1 MRSQLSSHLI
11 EIDADLIRR
20 FGYSHQDY
28 RLYPQADYL
37 AEAFDAHA
45 YAAWINIRKTSRVHR
60 SLSLYIHIPFCNTL
74 CCHCHFNQIIANGDA
89 CIAQYID
96 YLLQEIKLQGKLFQD
111 DLKINQLHFGGGT
124 PTLLSTTQLSNI
136 MAEIRRNFNLSSEG
150 EFCIEI
156 DPRQTTNAP
165 LSTLRA
171 IGFNRAIISVQDF
184 DWQVQQAIH
193 RIQTENDTISTIQT
207 AQQVGFKTIRVE
219 LTYGLPKQNVEK
231 FNHTLE
237 RIIASCPDQI
247 SLSGYLHIPEK
258 FKPQQ
263 YIDAKDLPGAEIK
276 LEMILHA
283 ISRLSSAGYIHIGMN
298 LFARYT
304 DQLAIAQRQGRL
316 HYSLQGYSIHPND
329 DHVALGVSAIG
340 SIGPTISQNHRDL
353 QLYYD
358 KLDHQI
364 IPIMRGLELSA
375 DDLLRRSVIH
385 ALICHSVLSF
395 ESVETFF
402 PIDFKCYFS
411 IELEELRAYEK
422 AGLVTLSDNEVLI
435 TPRGQLLIN
444 SICMVFDKYLRAS
457 RQRDLYSELI

>member
-1 MRSQLSSHLI
+1 MHSQSSPHLI
-11 EIDADLIRR
+11 EINADLIRR
-20 FGYSHQDY
+20 FGYNHQDY
-28 RLYPQADYL
+28 RLYPQTDYL
-37 AEAFDAHA
+37 VEAFDAHA
-45 YAAWINIRKTSRVHR
+45 YAAWINIRKTGRVHR

-74 CCHCHFNQIIANGDA
+74 CCHCHFNQVIANDNA
-89 CIAQYID
+89 CITRYID

-124 PTLLSTTQLSNI
+124 PTLLSTTQLSDI
-136 MAEIRRNFNLSSEG
+136 MAEIRRNFNLSREG
-150 EFCIEI
+150 EFCIEV
-156 DPRQTTNAP
+156 DPRQTTHAP
-165 LSTLRA
+165 LNTLRE
-171 IGFNRAIISVQDF
+171 IGFNCAIISVQDF

-193 RIQTENDTISTIQT
+193 RIQTEDDTIRTIQI
-207 AQQVGFKTIRVE
+207 AQQVGFKTIRIE
-219 LTYGLPKQNVEK
+219 LTYGLPKQNIEK

-237 RIIASCPDQI
+237 RIIASCPSQI

-263 YIDAKDLPGAEIK
+263 HIDAVDLPGTEIK

-298 LFARYT
+298 LFAKHN

-316 HYSLQGYSIHPND
+316 HYNLQGYSIHPND
-329 DHVALGVSAIG
+329 DHVALGLSAIG
-340 SIGPTISQNHRDL
+340 SIGPTISQNYCDL

-402 PIDFKCYFS
+402 PIDFKRYFS
-411 IELEELRAYEK
+411 VELEELLIHEK
-422 AGLVTLSDNEVLI
+422 AGLLTLNDDEISI
-435 TPRGQLLIN
+435 TPSGQLLIN
-444 SICMVFDKYLRAS
+444 SICMVFDKYLRAC
-457 RQRDLYSELI
+457 RQRNLYSRLI